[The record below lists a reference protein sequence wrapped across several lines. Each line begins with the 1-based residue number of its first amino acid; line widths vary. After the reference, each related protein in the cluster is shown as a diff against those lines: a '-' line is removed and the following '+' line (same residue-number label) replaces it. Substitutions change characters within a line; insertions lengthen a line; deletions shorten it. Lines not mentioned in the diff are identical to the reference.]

1 MAQIITLGIV
11 VDVNDPR
18 GFGRIRARDITETD
32 STRANAVPWET
43 RWSKDD
49 PFVYSPFLPSHI
61 NIVPKVQQS
70 VKLVRYDTRK
80 DLQNQE
86 YVPGPYT
93 TPHDFGDQDSESQIS
108 ETTFGARSVKTP
120 AIKSFAGNKK
130 VYDDNFI
137 RAESV
142 GSLPRVSD
150 IALSGNYG
158 SDIILTEHGVNIR
171 AGKFI
176 DRFIDNIKQKQELK
190 YYPTY
195 SRKNA
200 RLSLKKYPE
209 TFKLIS
215 TEITDSV
222 VTRTDLKHLL
232 EYDLDSISNPT
243 QITINLYRI
252 NNPEGEKYK
261 TDVFN
266 IDSELGAQTSELVY
280 TEVTVLQDTGNK
292 LQEAYVLI
300 REFISKLDR
309 EKLSIIDSTLP
320 IDSYAHPFYYRPV
333 PSLRSQA
340 GANSFLENV
349 VFLTR
354 ANGFGLVFSQDN
366 LEPPIKEEK
375 RIVSDLKK
383 ISDVDQTFAAITSD
397 FVLQLSTQNPG
408 VDGKKIDFSSLDRY
422 EYSQEDY
429 LKRIIPNT
437 YSSVRGEK
445 LVELLD
451 IMAKMLINHT
461 HGILT
466 PPYYWPEQIARI
478 NEIIANAKTGML
490 NTSIRIN

>member
-1 MAQIITLGIV
+1 MAQIITIGV
-11 VDVNDPR
+11 VVNVNDPR

-32 STRANAVPWET
+32 STRANAIPDWQQ
-43 RWSKDD
+43 WSKDD
-49 PFVYSPFLPSHI
+49 PFVYSPFLPTHI
-61 NIVPKVQQS
+61 NIIPRVEQA
-70 VKLVRYDTRK
+70 VKLIRYDTGK

-93 TPHDFGDQDSESQIS
+93 TPHDFKEQDQESQIS
-108 ETTFGARSVKTP
+108 ETTFGARSKKTP
-120 AIKSFAGNKK
+120 NIKSFANNKK
-130 VYDDNFI
+130 IYDDNFI

-158 SDIILTEHGVNIR
+158 SDVILTEHGVNIR

-176 DRFIDNIKQKQELK
+176 DKFIDNIKLKQDLK

-200 RLSLKKYPE
+200 RLSLKKFPE
-209 TFKLIS
+209 TLKLIS
-215 TEITDSV
+215 KEITDSV
-222 VTRTDLKHLL
+222 VTRTDIKHLL

-252 NNPEGEKYK
+252 NTPEGDKYK

-266 IDSELGAQTSELVY
+266 IDSELGTQTSELIY
-280 TEVTVLQDTGNK
+280 TESTTLQDTGNK
-292 LQEAYVLI
+292 LQEAYILI
-300 REFISKLDR
+300 REFIAKLDR
-309 EKLSIIDSTLP
+309 EKLNIIDSTLQDTLP
-320 IDSYAHPFYYRPV
+320 HPFYFRPV
-333 PSLRSQA
+333 PTLRVQA
-340 GANSFLENV
+340 GATSFLENV

-354 ANGFGLVFSQDN
+354 ASGYGLVFSQDN

-375 RIVSDLKK
+375 RVVFDLKK
-383 ISDVDQTFAAITSD
+383 ISDVDQTFSALSSD

-422 EYSQEDY
+422 EYTQEDY
-429 LKRIIPNT
+429 LKRIVPYT
-437 YSSVRGEK
+437 FSSVRGEK
-445 LVELLD
+445 LIELLEL
-451 IMAKMLINHT
+451 MSRMLIDHT

-466 PPYYWPEQIARI
+466 PPYYFADKIARI
-478 NEIIANAKTGML
+478 ESIIANAKSEMV